1 MERAEM
7 TSRLFDVAYRISI
20 TQKNLNQKSEWE
32 SILLSTAVK
41 EEYLEKYLKINQR
54 NVFKYLFFEEQNE
67 SSIKNC
73 IKFTRENLRMVR
85 NRITAEVWDVINST
99 YQEMQDLK
107 SSKFKSSELPNLCAW
122 TKQKASM
129 LKGAIVSTQLSNDS
143 YDFMNLGY
151 SIERAD
157 NTIRL
162 IDVKN
167 YISHSEEEGVESEF
181 DNFQW
186 AILLRTIAAYSQY
199 RVAYGVNMTPQK
211 IFHFLIFNNTNPRSL
226 LFSLEKICDH
236 LNNLCKFYNK
246 QSRAFSTAR
255 RMLANLSDLRV
266 SEIFK
271 PNLNDFL
278 LKSTEEINNLHILMR
293 SSYFDGGYN
302 VSKN

>member
-1 MERAEM
+1 MLSRTAEKLYWACRYMERAEM

-211 IFHFLIFNNTNPRSL
+211 IQSCNHQTQSSHFPAI
-226 LFSLEKICDH
+226 
-236 LNNLCKFYNK
+236 
-246 QSRAFSTAR
+246 
-255 RMLANLSDLRV
+255 
-266 SEIFK
+266 
-271 PNLNDFL
+271 
-278 LKSTEEINNLHILMR
+278 
-293 SSYFDGGYN
+293 
-302 VSKN
+302 